1 MKSIAQ
7 RTQKGFTLVE
17 LLLVVALTSLAV
29 GVTGDIL
36 VTLIRGYNK
45 SKVITEIE
53 QNANFVSQKLNKELR
68 NATQID
74 QLDPAGASPPLQ
86 GETGDEITFIDRDGI
101 LINYKVENGIMTR
114 NYDGGGDSALTLN
127 SPPNGVTVS
136 CPTTCFTLLEDS
148 PQVVQISLR
157 IEQAGSPSTVVFKGD
172 ISIEDTVVI
181 RDTY

>member
-1 MKSIAQ
+1 MK
-7 RTQKGFTLVE
+7 KKFVLNGGFTLVE

-45 SKVITEIE
+45 STVINEIE

-68 NATQID
+68 NATQVI

-86 GETGDEITFIDRDGI
+86 GETGNEITFNDRNGI
-101 LINYKVENGIMTR
+101 TINYKVANGAMTR

-136 CPTTCFTLLEDS
+136 CTTACFTLLEDS
-148 PQVVQISLR
+148 PQVVGISIK
-157 IEQAGSPSTVVFKGD
+157 IEQAGSPTTVVFKGE
-172 ISIEDTVVI
+172 INIEDTVVI